1 MKILLIED
9 DESLATFIKKGLKE
23 NSHIVDIFSD
33 GNKGLEAAYLEEHD
47 VIVLDRM
54 LPNIDGLSIVKQLR
68 YDKISTPVLFL
79 SALGEIDD
87 KVKGLKAGGDDYLV
101 KPFSFSE
108 LIARVEALNRRRNPK
123 SHNDILEI
131 EDLVLNKRKREV
143 RRAKNLIQL
152 QPQEYRLLEIL
163 MENANEVLTRT
174 MLLEKVWDLHF
185 DPQTNIIDVH
195 MSRLRKKIDKDFNK
209 TLLKTVRGA
218 GYSIQGNLNNNE
230 NP

>member
-1 MKILLIED
+1 MKILLVED
-9 DESLATFIKKGLKE
+9 DESISTFIKKGLAE
-23 NSHIVDIFSD
+23 NGHIVDVFVD
-33 GNKGLEAAYLEEHD
+33 GSKGLEAAYLEEHD
-47 VIVLDRM
+47 IIILDRM
-54 LPNIDGLSIVKQLR
+54 LPNMDGIFIVQQLR
-68 YDKISTPVLFL
+68 KDKIMTPVLFL

-108 LIARVEALNRRRNPK
+108 LQARVEALNRRQNPK
-123 SHNDILEI
+123 SHQDIIQI
-131 EDLVLNKRKREV
+131 EDLILNKRKREV
-143 RRAKNLIQL
+143 KRDLKTILL

-195 MSRLRKKIDKDFNK
+195 ISRLRKKIDKGFNRN
-209 TLLKTVRGA
+209 LLKTIRGA
-218 GYSIQGNLNNNE
+218 GYSIQGNIINNE
-230 NP
+230 NT